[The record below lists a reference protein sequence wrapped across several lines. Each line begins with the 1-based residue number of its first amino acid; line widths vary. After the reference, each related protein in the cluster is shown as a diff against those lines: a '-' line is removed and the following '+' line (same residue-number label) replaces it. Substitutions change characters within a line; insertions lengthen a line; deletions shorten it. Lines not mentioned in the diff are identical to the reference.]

1 MYNIIVVYEMGILSI
16 HELEESTMVG
26 DADDAKA
33 MLQLGI
39 TAMNCGDT
47 ELAIV
52 LLEDIRKVLRHSD
65 VEQALGICYRLTGQ
79 HDKSA
84 AAFEAA
90 LKLSSNNFD
99 TARILRDRGML
110 RLSLGKGAHQDFED
124 SCILLQGL
132 LNDAVTEKKKRLIE
146 EEYFVSLG
154 FIGRALLYSNSGKRQ
169 EALFLLETADAVLKG
184 RAPYELNNLI
194 WRLKAERLIRRLIL
208 LPRALRLASQA
219 RNRKRA
225 VQAMTIALSP
235 RLAERIV
242 RPNH

>member
-1 MYNIIVVYEMGILSI
+1 
-16 HELEESTMVG
+16 MVR

-39 TAMNCGDT
+39 AAMNCGNT
-47 ELAIV
+47 ELAIL
-52 LLEDIRKVLRHSD
+52 LLEKVREECSQTGEARPLPDI
-65 VEQALGICYRLTGQ
+65 EQLLGICYRLVGRYSESKRSFDT
-79 HDKSA
+79 
-84 AAFEAA
+84 A
-90 LKLSSNNFD
+90 LELSSNDFD
-99 TARILRDRGML
+99 RSRILRDRGML
-110 RLSLGKGAHQDFED
+110 RLSLGNVEAHQDFKD

-132 LNDAVTEKKKRLIE
+132 LNDAVVKDKRLIE

-169 EALFLLETADAVLKG
+169 ETLFLLKTADDALKG

-208 LPRALRLASQA
+208 LPRALRLAHQA

-225 VQAMTIALSP
+225 VQAIAITISP
-235 RLAERIV
+235 RLADRLI